1 MSQSLMQIYLHLV
14 WSTKHRTPFLTDP
27 LLRDEMHKYLGGA
40 CNAMECP
47 VLKWGESRIIST
59 FSVGLENPI
68 QFHNDSANSNASRP
82 NGQRNVIH
90 HCEISIGRMVTERFP

>member
-1 MSQSLMQIYLHLV
+1 MPQSLMQIYLHLV

-27 LLRDEMHKYLGGA
+27 LLRDEMQKYLGGA

-47 VLKWGESRIIST
+47 VLQVGGVEDHVHILCRPGKSQTVPQLLGELKRESSKWQS
-59 FSVGLENPI
+59 
-68 QFHNDSANSNASRP
+68 
-82 NGQRNVIH
+82 NVIH